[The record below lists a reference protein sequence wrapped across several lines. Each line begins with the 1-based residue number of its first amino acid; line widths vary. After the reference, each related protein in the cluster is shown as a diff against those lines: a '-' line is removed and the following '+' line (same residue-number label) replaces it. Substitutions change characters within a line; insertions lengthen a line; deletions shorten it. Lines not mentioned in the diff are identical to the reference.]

1 MEDPGAAAR
10 IFKDFAKE
18 HESFEVKGLSVS
30 GQFLAADQLDV
41 LAALPTREVAL
52 SKLMSVMIAPTTK
65 LVLTL
70 NGVPSKLVGLLTAI
84 KEQKQIAA

>member
-1 MEDPGAAAR
+1 M
-10 IFKDFAKE
+10 
-18 HESFEVKGLSVS
+18 
-30 GQFLAADQLDV
+30 AADQRDV

-52 SKLMSVMIAPTTK
+52 SKLMSVMIAPTTN

-84 KEQKQIAA
+84 KEQKQIDA